1 MRGTRELNRR
11 RYFPRPA
18 RALILIIVFYLIQ
31 VCIVPYFEPFG
42 ISPNLLMVII
52 AILTV
57 SFGKKYAFVSSAI
70 IGILLESMLQN
81 LRSFYVLIY
90 PTLALIFAQVF
101 ADMTEMQREIKRINI
116 TKNDH
121 GSAHATG
128 RFGQKKRFILR
139 FKRNTADDLNPHLR
153 ILLNAICLTA
163 SFHMIMLAYH
173 ILNGVNIQFY
183 HIVNILSSTFYTAIC
198 SLLMFPV
205 RFMLGMYPKKKRT
218 GVGRELT
225 QDQENFSPK
234 DFTMLTVIPE
244 EPSVDAL
251 YTFEL
256 RRDGVPQKI
265 NISPLPTDEKEELA
279 PPDPKE
285 SSISQGSDLPPKSM
299 LQFLNSLFKRKE
311 KKQHENREID
321 EQ

>member
-1 MRGTRELNRR
+1 MRGTRALNRR

-18 RALILIIVFYLIQ
+18 RALVLIVVFYLTQ

-70 IGILLESMLQN
+70 IGIILESMLQN
-81 LRSFYVLIY
+81 LRSFYILIY

-101 ADMTEMQREIKRINI
+101 ADMSEMQREIKRINI

-121 GSAHATG
+121 GNTHATG
-128 RFGQKKRFILR
+128 RFGQKKRFALR

-163 SFHMIMLAYH
+163 SFHVIMLIYH
-173 ILNGVNIQFY
+173 VLNGVTVQFY

-198 SLLMFPV
+198 CLLMFPV
-205 RFMLGMYPKKKRT
+205 RFMLGMYPKKKIT
-218 GVGRELT
+218 EVGGELNR
-225 QDQENFSPK
+225 DQENFSPK

-251 YTFEL
+251 YTFEI

-265 NISPLPTDEKEELA
+265 KTSPLPTDEKDELI
-279 PPDPKE
+279 PPKLEE
-285 SSISQGSDLPPKSM
+285 SSSSQGNDLPKKSM
-299 LQFLNSLFKRKE
+299 RQFLNSLLKRKE
-311 KKQHENREID
+311 KKQDENREID